1 MMPRVAPA
9 LLLLLAGLAP
19 AAEHPPA
26 VIDNEHLFG
35 KEAIDRVAQ
44 VVADLRKDNK
54 VDLCIETMKEAPGL
68 PSEKHRKMKMK
79 EVLTALRY
87 AAQDRAEQLGVHG
100 LYVMITTDPKH
111 ATVVGWPADWERR
124 EEGSKHKREQLHKA
138 LAKMVLTRNPDETLW
153 RAVEQYRASVR
164 APARP
169 SPLQTLPAVAVAGG
183 LLGAWL
189 LLRLLRARSL
199 DRRPIYQPA
208 MLGSIFGVPA
218 GFWINDRLFQA
229 ERPVA
234 VAVEAAPQP
243 PTEATVEANP
253 DAERVT
259 TAPGGEQP

>member
-1 MMPRVAPA
+1 MMPRVALA
-9 LLLLLAGLAP
+9 LPLLFAGLAP

-44 VVADLRKDNK
+44 VVADLREVNQI
-54 VDLCIETMKEAPGL
+54 DLCIETMKEAPGL
-68 PSEKHRKMKMK
+68 PTETQRKMKDRK
-79 EVLTALRY
+79 LHQALRY

-100 LYVMITTDPKH
+100 LYVMITTNPKH
-111 ATVVGWPADWERR
+111 VTVVGWPADWERH
-124 EEGSKHKREQLHKA
+124 EAGSLYKREQLRKA
-138 LAKMVLTRNPDETLW
+138 LAKMVLARNPDETLIQ
-153 RAVEQYRASVR
+153 AVEQYRARVR

-229 ERPVA
+229 ERPPA
-234 VAVEAAPQP
+234 VVEVPQP
-243 PTEATVEANP
+243 PTEATVVANP

-259 TAPGGEQP
+259 TAPGGDQP